1 MKQVMGGKD
10 DGPGTISRGGEDV
23 RVNAASWGPCE
34 GPPRLGAAV
43 VE

>member
-23 RVNAASWGPCE
+23 RVNAASWGPRE
-34 GPPRLGAAV
+34 GPRAGAAG